1 MQGRCFTTI
10 CYKSKSYKNYE
21 YSYKSVT
28 KGIIITKGKK
38 VTKSNGPD
46 FLLHLNE
53 DSDATSRPHITRS
66 SKRSKCLNRT
76 TAFDGRHLSVD
87 AYDFVHIL
95 RMALHYMNL
104 FFAFVTSYLLGI
116 YC

>member
-28 KGIIITKGKK
+28 KGIIVTKGRK

-46 FLLHLNE
+46 FLLHINE
-53 DSDATSRPHITRS
+53 DSDAASRPHVAGHGERGE
-66 SKRSKCLNRT
+66 CLNRT
-76 TAFDGRHLSVD
+76 AAFDGCHLRMS
-87 AYDFVHIL
+87 AYDFVTKGHASTSMIL
-95 RMALHYMNL
+95 RYSITAL
-104 FFAFVTSYLLGI
+104 
-116 YC
+116 